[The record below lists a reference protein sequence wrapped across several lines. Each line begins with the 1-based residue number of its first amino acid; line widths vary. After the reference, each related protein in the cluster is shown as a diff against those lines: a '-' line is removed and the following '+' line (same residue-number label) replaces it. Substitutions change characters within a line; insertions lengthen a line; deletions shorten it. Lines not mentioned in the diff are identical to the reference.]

1 MFLKLTLP
9 KNVSK
14 ELDSVL
20 PGSTSRF
27 TKVHSKSFHL
37 SILYVGKNSDK
48 KKDEILSNVETV
60 CRNQPLLQARL
71 GGIGY
76 FRLMDDSV
84 VTYASVNSPGLDLLR
99 ANLFMAVNPVC
110 QIPNTYGF
118 NAHVTLYNGQAPV
131 GIINKLP
138 SISWTFE
145 GVKVCSELETYVPFN
160 AQL

>member
-1 MFLKLTLP
+1 MFLKLTIP

-145 GVKVCSELETYVPFN
+145 GIKVCSELETYVPFN

>member
-1 MFLKLTLP
+1 MFLKLTIP
-9 KNVSK
+9 KSVSK
-14 ELDSVL
+14 ELDSIL
-20 PGSTSRF
+20 PRSTSRF
-27 TKVHSKSFHL
+27 TKVHSNSFHL

-48 KKDEILSNVETV
+48 KKDEIISNVETV

-76 FRLMDDSV
+76 FRLMDGSV

-110 QIPNTYGF
+110 KVPNTYGF
-118 NAHVTLYNGQAPV
+118 NAHITLYHGQAPV

-138 SISWTFE
+138 NSSWTFE
-145 GVKVCSELETYVPFN
+145 GIRVCSELETYVPFN